1 MTANFIQT
9 QQNTTKQAH
18 KNPEHTKNNFHQL
31 STELN
36 FYFFFFSKVKSDVN
50 AKRSS
55 FCSKKGSD
63 TLYTHYLFMLSALFS
78 LFYLKIITQHK
89 GQSYVYD

>member
-18 KNPEHTKNNFHQL
+18 KNPEHTQKKTIF
-31 STELN
+31 TTFPLN
-36 FYFFFFSKVKSDVN
+36 LTFFFSKVKSDVN

-55 FCSKKGSD
+55 FCLKKGSD
-63 TLYTHYLFMLSALFS
+63 TLYTRYLFMLSALFS
-78 LFYLKIITQHK
+78 LFYLKIITEHK
-89 GQSYVYD
+89 GQTYVYD